1 MGNELEYMKCQ
12 HPFIDRTSLVI
23 VGDHVTLESGTG
35 CVHTAPG
42 HGVEDFVVCK
52 NYPEIPIIVPVD
64 AKGVLTEE
72 AGQFAGLTTEQAN
85 KPIAEHLEKQ
95 AIFLRFKKLF
105 TNILTAGAATSPL
118 SSEPPLNGSALL
130 MISRRML
137 FAPPRML
144 SGSPN
149 GVRTGFSQWLG
160 SAPIGA
166 FPAKENGAFPFPCF
180 IASIAA
186 RKLLIT
192 IL

>member
-1 MGNELEYMKCQ
+1 MFTLR
-12 HPFIDRTSLVI
+12 PVTVLRTSWFAKIIPKSRLSFP
-23 VGDHVTLESGTG
+23 LMQR
-35 CVHTAPG
+35 
-42 HGVEDFVVCK
+42 VCSPRRQV
-52 NYPEIPIIVPVD
+52 NS
-64 AKGVLTEE
+64 
-72 AGQFAGLTTEQAN
+72 QASPPSRQISRLPSIL
-85 KPIAEHLEKQ
+85 KKQ